1 MYVRAMDRY
10 IIRIGKQEDCA
21 EILRLI
27 KELANHEKK
36 GEYVN
41 ITEETLVRDGFGPS
55 PHFKA
60 TVVEMKTGKD
70 TIDDSTSPGG
80 TLAGFIFYF
89 YGYDSWKGRMVFL
102 EDFYV
107 CESHRG
113 KGLGAALFHLTA
125 KLAFADGCHS
135 MMFYVHHDNLI
146 AKQFYKKIL
155 VENLTQTEKWD
166 LMELSNDHFP
176 SYAASPLKLRDHVYL
191 EADLRIHE
199 QNNSDCV

>member
-1 MYVRAMDRY
+1 
-10 IIRIGKQEDCA
+10 
-21 EILRLI
+21 
-27 KELANHEKK
+27 
-36 GEYVN
+36 
-41 ITEETLVRDGFGPS
+41 
-55 PHFKA
+55 
-60 TVVEMKTGKD
+60 
-70 TIDDSTSPGG
+70 
-80 TLAGFIFYF
+80 
-89 YGYDSWKGRMVFL
+89 
-102 EDFYV
+102 
-107 CESHRG
+107 
-113 KGLGAALFHLTA
+113 
-125 KLAFADGCHS
+125 